1 MLPVIYPGWFGKCLS
16 LNDSNWHAA
25 KMRTPREELA
35 LVKCSKE
42 GEVLHLFQE
51 KRQRDFFFERVT
63 SVIFISVAGNHTLIL
78 RSRGREVGWDVVALI
93 MFTTSPFPFPRN

>member
-1 MLPVIYPGWFGKCLS
+1 MLPVIYAGGLGKCLS

-25 KMRTPREELA
+25 KVRTSREELA

-51 KRQRDFFFERVT
+51 KHQRDFLFERVT
-63 SVIFISVAGNHTLIL
+63 SVILISVVENHSLIFL
-78 RSRGREVGWDVVALI
+78 S
-93 MFTTSPFPFPRN
+93 